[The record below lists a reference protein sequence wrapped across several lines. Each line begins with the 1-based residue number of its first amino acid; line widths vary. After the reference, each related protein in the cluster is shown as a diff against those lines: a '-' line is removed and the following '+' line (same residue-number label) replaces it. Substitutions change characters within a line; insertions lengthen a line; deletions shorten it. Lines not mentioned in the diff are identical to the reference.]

1 MTTTNNTN
9 GRRKHNRNNM
19 PQSEVLDRK
28 ARKVGSD
35 DMQSAA
41 LVCKWAENAGLRGPN
56 LAVAASIAKAFEAAV
71 ALSLDGQH
79 RDAAK
84 KAASAQYVLKR
95 NEHVAKLKLQC
106 RDGRE
111 RKIGQIA
118 EWYASVHFRVAD
130 EIDAALEAEAKAA
143 EERRLEAEQR
153 RASKEAARAAA
164 ESKEVKAA

>member
-1 MTTTNNTN
+1 MLE
-9 GRRKHNRNNM
+9 
-19 PQSEVLDRK
+19 SAILDRK

-35 DMQSAA
+35 DMGAAA

-56 LAVAASIAKAFEAAV
+56 LAVAASIGKAFEAAV

-79 RDAAK
+79 REAGK

-95 NEHVAKLKLQC
+95 NERVAALRIRC

-118 EWYASVHFRVAD
+118 EWYASVHFRVQD
-130 EIDAALEAEAKAA
+130 EIDAAKEVEAKAA
-143 EERRLEAEQR
+143 EERRIEAEQR
-153 RASKEAARAAA
+153 RASKEAAQKAA
-164 ESKEVKAA
+164 EAKAA